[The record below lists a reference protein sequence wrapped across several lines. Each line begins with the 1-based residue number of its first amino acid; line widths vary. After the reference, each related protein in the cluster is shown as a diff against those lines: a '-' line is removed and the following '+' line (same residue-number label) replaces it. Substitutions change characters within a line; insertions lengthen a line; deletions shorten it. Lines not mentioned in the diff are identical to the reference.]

1 MTLYSDSNPIQATPR
16 TVPTLTATVNP
27 LRLASRFPITRESV
41 KAIEAEMPYV
51 WIVQTRYLG
60 ATNTKGTRVAAD
72 LADRKGPARWVASWD
87 HSIDY
92 GENHLAVALA
102 CIRDIAASDRF
113 GIEVVGRYSTDRGL
127 AFVFRSVREVA

>member
-1 MTLYSDSNPIQATPR
+1 MTT
-16 TVPTLTATVNP
+16 TATASP
-27 LRLASRFPITRESV
+27 LRLAVHFPITRESI

-51 WIVQTRYLG
+51 WIVQTHYLS
-60 ATNTKGTRVAAD
+60 ATDTKGTRIAAD
-72 LADRKGPARWVASWD
+72 LADRKGPARWIASWD

-102 CIRDIAASDRF
+102 CIRTIAGSDRF